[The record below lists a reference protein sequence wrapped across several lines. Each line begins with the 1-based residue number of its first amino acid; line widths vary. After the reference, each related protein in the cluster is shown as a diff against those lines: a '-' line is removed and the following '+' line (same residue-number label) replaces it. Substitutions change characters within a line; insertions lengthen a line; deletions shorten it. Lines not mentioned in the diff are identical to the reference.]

1 MTLFMRW
8 IYKIPLRIR
17 SLFRKSRAEQDLS
30 DELRFHLEK
39 LTEEYVAK
47 GIAPQE
53 ARYAALRELG
63 GMEQIKE
70 ECRDMWGLNSIEN
83 FLQDLRYGLR
93 LLAKNPGFT
102 AAAVITLALGIGAN
116 TTIFS
121 VVWRPMRYRDADRL
135 LMVWERR
142 PDGSRS
148 PVSAPTYLDW
158 RDQNRCFEQLAAAR
172 SATVALSG
180 NPPILVSGAGITPNF
195 FDTFRLRPEIGRFF
209 LAAEFRP
216 GGDRV
221 TILSHEIWQT
231 RFGGEAGMVG
241 KAIRLNGETYVVVGV
256 APADFEFWGRVDA
269 WMPLAL
275 TGGELDRQIR
285 DLLVVGR
292 TKPDVTAAGAREEMR
307 TRAARVA
314 QESPQ
319 TNKQWSALTQDFKE
333 ALAGPGVS
341 LMLVL
346 LFTTVCI
353 VLLMACANV
362 ANLLLA
368 RGTTR
373 QKEIA
378 VRIAL
383 GASRWRVMRQLLVE
397 TLLFALMG
405 GALGLLL
412 AFGAVRYLATL
423 PVLQAPGLAPI
434 EINHVVLGFAAAL
447 CLAATVLSGLVPAW
461 QTAAANLLEHVK
473 ASGRTAV
480 GGRSQNRLRNGFVMA
495 ELALSLVLM
504 VTAGLSVRSFIRLAQ
519 VDPGFASKGLLTAHL
534 SLPAPQYA
542 DAGRVRAFYTEL
554 LEGVRTIAGVEDAAI
569 STGLPPMNFEH
580 GQPFRVEGRD
590 PASPA
595 TSGVANYQV
604 ISAGYFRTLGL
615 TVLKGRGF
623 TKDDREGS
631 TPVVII
637 NHRLAEKFFPASD
650 PLGKRLLISELVPG
664 RNDPSG
670 PLALEIVGIV
680 NDVKNSRVNEPSS
693 PEIYISYLQAPWTS
707 EYLLVRSR
715 SEAEPLVAA
724 LRNALRAID
733 PDLPLTSVSTMKER
747 FSTSLAGGRVVVAL
761 MIIFAVM
768 ALSMGSVGLYGV
780 ISYSVTQRTTE
791 FAVRLALGA
800 SHREILRLVANGAVR
815 LLLVGGALG
824 MALALGVARL
834 LGSMIFGV
842 SPYDPVTFTTV
853 ALVLLAV
860 VLTASYLPAR
870 RATKVDPMVA
880 LRYE

>member
-1 MTLFMRW
+1 
-8 IYKIPLRIR
+8 
-17 SLFRKSRAEQDLS
+17 
-30 DELRFHLEK
+30 
-39 LTEEYVAK
+39 V
-47 GIAPQE
+47 
-53 ARYAALRELG
+53 
-63 GMEQIKE
+63 EQIKE
-70 ECRDMWGLNSIEN
+70 ECRDMRRVNWIEN
-83 FLQDLRYGLR
+83 FLQDVHYGLR
-93 LLAKNPGFT
+93 MLAKNPGFT
-102 AAAVITLALGIGAN
+102 AAVVVTLALGIGAN

-121 VVWRPMRYRDADRL
+121 VVWRPMRYRDANRL
-135 LMVWERR
+135 LMVWETR
-142 PDGSRS
+142 PDGARS
-148 PVSAPTYLDW
+148 AVSAPTYLNW
-158 RDQNRCFEQLAAAR
+158 RDQNACFEQLAAVR
-172 SATVALSG
+172 NATVALSG
-180 NPPILVSGAGITPNF
+180 NPPILVSGARITPNF
-195 FDTFRLRPEIGRFF
+195 FDTFGLRPELGRFF

-221 TILSHEIWQT
+221 TVLSHEIWQT
-231 RFGGEAGMVG
+231 HFGGEAGIVG
-241 KAIRLNGETYVVVGV
+241 KAIRLNGETYVVGGV
-256 APADFEFWGRVDA
+256 APADFEFLGRMDV

-275 TGGELDRQIR
+275 PGGALDRQTR

-292 TKPDVTAAGAREEMR
+292 TKPGVTAAQVREEMR
-307 TRAARVA
+307 TLAARVA
-314 QESPQ
+314 QESPE
-319 TNKQWSALTQDFKE
+319 TNKQWSALAQNFYE
-333 ALAGPGVS
+333 ALAGPGVI

-346 LFTTVCI
+346 LFTIVCV

-368 RGTTR
+368 RATTR

-383 GASRWRVMRQLLVE
+383 GASRWRVVRQLLVE
-397 TLLFALMG
+397 TLLMALMG

-434 EINHVVLGFAAAL
+434 EMNRVVLGFAVAL
-447 CLAATVLSGLVPAW
+447 CLAATVLSGFAPAW
-461 QTAAANLLEHVK
+461 QTTTTNLMEHVK

-480 GGRSQNRLRNGFVMA
+480 GDRNQSRLRNGLVMA

-504 VTAGLSVRSFIRLAQ
+504 VTAGLSLRSFIRLAR
-519 VDPGFASKGLLTAHL
+519 VDPGFPSKGLLTAHL

-542 DAGRVRAFYTEL
+542 DAGHVRTFYAEL
-554 LEGVRTIAGVEDAAI
+554 LEGVRSIPGVEDAAI
-569 STGLPPMNFEH
+569 STGLPPMNFEF

-595 TSGVANYQV
+595 ASGVANYQV

-615 TVLKGRGF
+615 TVLKGRNF
-623 TKDDREGS
+623 SEDDREGS

-650 PLGKRLLISELVPG
+650 PLGKRLLVSELVPG
-664 RNDPSG
+664 RNDPSA
-670 PLALEIVGIV
+670 PVALEIVGVV
-680 NDVKNSRVNEPSS
+680 NDVKNSRLNEPSS
-693 PEIYISYLQAPWTS
+693 PEIYVSYLQAPWTS
-707 EYLLVRSR
+707 EYLVVRSR
-715 SEAEPLVAA
+715 SETEPLVATI
-724 LRNALRAID
+724 RNALRAID
-733 PDLPLTSVSTMKER
+733 PDLPLTRASTMDER
-747 FSTSLAGGRVVVAL
+747 FSNSLAGGRVVVAL
-761 MIIFAVM
+761 MVIFALM

-800 SHREILRLVANGAVR
+800 PQREILRLVANGALR
-815 LLLVGGALG
+815 LLLIGGAIG

-834 LGSMIFGV
+834 LSSAIFGV
-842 SPYDPVTFTTV
+842 SPYDPLTFATV
-853 ALVLLAV
+853 VLVLLAV